1 MRTPYAPSH
10 QRRIL
15 CVYPR
20 YARSFGTF
28 HHSYGFFGGRVRAF
42 MPPQGLLVV
51 AAYLPES
58 WEVRFVDENRRAATE
73 EDFRWADAVFV
84 SGMHIQRPQIH
95 DIIARAH
102 AHGRV
107 VVVGGPSVSGCPEY
121 YPDADLLHVGELG
134 DATDRVIEH
143 LDRHPGRPPRPL
155 RFDTGERLPL
165 TRFPAPAYGMIA
177 LREYFIAN
185 IQFSSGCPYSCEFC
199 DIPALYGRN
208 PRLKTPAQVLGELDE
223 IAAAGATSVY
233 FVDDNFIGNQ
243 KAALE
248 LLPHLV
254 AWQTRHRYPLRFA
267 CEATLNIAK
276 NERVLELMREAGFIT
291 VFCGIETPEPEALRS
306 ISKDQN
312 LRMPILDAVE
322 RINAYGL
329 EVVSG
334 IILGLDSDG
343 PQTADHIIDFIRAS
357 RIPMLTINVLYALP
371 KTPLWDRLTAEGR
384 LTREAGRESNV
395 VFKLPYETVIGMWRR
410 CITAAYAPE
419 ALYARFAHNV
429 AHTFARR
436 KAYPSNPQRAS
447 WGNVRMGLGI
457 LARLMWR
464 VGVRGSYRRT
474 FWRFA
479 WPALKSGEIEGL
491 IHTAIVSYHLIEF
504 TQDCLRGLGETSF
517 YSSKAGGPEMAAH
530 PNGGPEMAPKAP
542 SGSERPGGAVALL
555 DERRSS

>member
-1 MRTPYAPSH
+1 MLGPFSMRTPYSPLH
-10 QRRIL
+10 IRRIL
-15 CVYPR
+15 CVYPH

-28 HHSYGFFGGRVRAF
+28 HHAYAFFGGRVRAF

-51 AAYLPES
+51 AAYLPDT
-58 WEVRFVDENRRAATE
+58 WEVRFVDENRRAATAD
-73 EDFRWADAVFV
+73 DFRWADAVFV
-84 SGMHIQRPQIH
+84 SGMHIQRPQIQ

-102 AHGRV
+102 AHGRPV
-107 VVVGGPSVSGCPEY
+107 VIGGPSVSGCPEY

-143 LDRHPGRPPRPL
+143 LDRHPGRPGRQL
-155 RFDTGERLPL
+155 RFETGERLPL
-165 TRFPAPAYGMIA
+165 TQFPTPAYGMIK

-185 IQFSSGCPYSCEFC
+185 MQFSSGCPYSCEFC

-208 PRLKTPAQVLGELDE
+208 PRLKTAAQVLGELDQ

-254 AWQTRHRYPLRFA
+254 DWQVRNKYPLRFA

-276 NERVLELMREAGFIT
+276 NERVLALMREAGFIT
-291 VFCGIETPEPEALRS
+291 VFCGIETPDPHALHS

-312 LRMPILDAVE
+312 LRMPILEAVQ

-334 IILGLDSDG
+334 IILGLDTDG
-343 PQTADHIIDFIRAS
+343 EETAGHIIEFIRAS
-357 RIPMLTINVLYALP
+357 KIPMLTINVLYALP

-384 LTREAGRESNV
+384 LTPEAGRESNV
-395 VFKLPYETVIGMWRR
+395 VFKLPYETVIDMWRR

-419 ALYARFAHNV
+419 AVYERFAYNI
-429 AHTFARR
+429 AHTFSRR
-436 KAYPSNPQRAS
+436 KDYPTNPQRAS
-447 WGNVRMGLGI
+447 WANVRMGFGI
-457 LARLMWR
+457 LGRLIWR
-464 VGVRGSYRRT
+464 VGVVGGYRRT
-474 FWRFA
+474 FWRLA
-479 WPALKSGEIEGL
+479 WPALKSGQIEGL
-491 IHTAIVSYHLIEF
+491 LHAAIVSHHLIEF
-504 TQDCLRGLGETSF
+504 TRDCLRGIGETSF
-517 YSSKAGGPEMAAH
+517 YAPVEM
-530 PNGGPEMAPKAP
+530 GGPEMAPQTP
-542 SGSERPGGAVALL
+542 QRSSGHSGAVALL
-555 DERRSS
+555 ESRQDS